1 MNCPKCQ
8 SRMETVEYEKV
19 EIDRCTSCG
28 GLWFDAMEQQDLRNL
43 KGAKKIDT
51 GDKKVGAKRD
61 KEGKIECPR
70 CRARMIRMVDRTQAH
85 IWFES
90 CPVCYGSFLDAGE
103 FRDLTTHTIAD
114 VFRRLRKG
122 ERPLT

>member
-8 SRMETVEYEKV
+8 NSMETVDFEEV
-19 EIDRCTSCG
+19 EVDRCTNCG
-28 GLWFDAMEQQDLRNL
+28 GLWFDAMEQQELRSR

-70 CRARMIRMVDRTQAH
+70 CRARMIRMVDRQQAH

-90 CPVCYGSFLDAGE
+90 CPVCYGTFLDAGE
-103 FRDLTTHTIAD
+103 FRDLTSSTIVD

-122 ERPLT
+122 ERPLS